1 MKRLIVQTLA
11 VVGLG
16 HALGED
22 RFRLVRSFVRVGD
35 PATARRSFL
44 SCIIGENEWELVGAL
59 FDCGRRCRKVD
70 YFSLDHLL
78 DFRRRRLVYRRQH
91 DRLFHRRGVGRR
103 EISSRIRGILIFP
116 AATACAEEVL
126 GSAGRL
132 KLVGGRGRH
141 RKLGRSVR
149 NLEFGGGGGLYVQ
162 QVVRMVR
169 RLELRTNRGT
179 NIDLRRLL
187 VTEHF
192 DTEVGRRVEFIVPL
206 QVGQRRE

>member
-1 MKRLIVQTLA
+1 MLSVKIGSGSVGVSSGWEIRRLRGGASCAASSGKISGSLS
-11 VVGLG
+11 
-16 HALGED
+16 E
-22 RFRLVRSFVRVGD
+22 RSS
-35 PATARRSFL
+35 TAAAGAERSIT
-44 SCIIGENEWELVGAL
+44 SPSTTSSV
-59 FDCGRRCRKVD
+59 
-70 YFSLDHLL
+70 
-78 DFRRRRLVYRRQH
+78 FRRRRLVYRRQH
-91 DRLFHRRGVGRR
+91 DGLFHRRGVGRR

-192 DTEVGRRVEFIVPL
+192 DTEVGRRV
-206 QVGQRRE
+206 